1 LFFTLIVVMTVSLVS
16 EDAPESAR
24 DAGLAYR
31 YRYWRGASGRRYLF
45 TAISSESLVDFRS
58 VIVIH
63 AEPVADGQLRARA
76 IYAIGEQ
83 GETDGQPPRRA
94 PGDKVFV
101 HLLAATEEA
110 RRDAMADLAAVPV
123 RLAA

>member
-1 LFFTLIVVMTVSLVS
+1 MVTDMSLLS

-24 DAGLAYR
+24 NAGLGYR

-45 TAISSESLVDFRS
+45 TAIPSESLADFRS
-58 VIVIH
+58 VIVVH
-63 AEPVADGQLRARA
+63 AEPVADGRLRARA
-76 IYAIGEQ
+76 VYAIGDE
-83 GETDGQPPRRA
+83 GETDDVPPKKA

-101 HLLAATEEA
+101 HFLAVTEDD
-110 RRDAMADLAAVPV
+110 RRQVVADLAAAPMV

>member
-1 LFFTLIVVMTVSLVS
+1 MVTDMSLLS

-24 DAGLAYR
+24 NAGLGYR
-31 YRYWRGASGRRYLF
+31 YRYWRGTSGRRYLF
-45 TAISSESLVDFRS
+45 TAIPSESLADFRS

-63 AEPVADGQLRARA
+63 AEPMAEGRLRARA
-76 IYAIGEQ
+76 VYAIGDE
-83 GETDGQPPRRA
+83 GESDPARPNRA

-101 HLLAATEEA
+101 PLLAATEED
-110 RRDAMADLAAVPV
+110 RRQAIADLSAAPV

>member
-1 LFFTLIVVMTVSLVS
+1 MVTNMSLLS

-45 TAISSESLVDFRS
+45 TAISSESLADFRS

-63 AEPVADGQLRARA
+63 AEPVAEGRLRARA
-76 IYAIGEQ
+76 VYAIGEE
-83 GETDGQPPRRA
+83 GESDATPPRRV

-101 HLLAATEEA
+101 HLLAATDED
-110 RRDAMADLAAVPV
+110 RRQAIADLASIPV